1 MCVHVEKQS
10 PEVFY
15 KKRFSENFAKF
26 TVKKH
31 ASGLRAAALLKSECN
46 TGVFL

>member
-26 TVKKH
+26 TGKQ
-31 ASGLRAAALLKSECN
+31 ASGLRAAALLKSESN

>member
-15 KKRFSENFAKF
+15 KKRFSENFAKV
-26 TVKKH
+26 TCV
-31 ASGLRAAALLKSECN
+31 SINSN
-46 TGVFL
+46 IVFKIL

>member
-15 KKRFSENFAKF
+15 KKKRFSENFTKF
-26 TVKKH
+26 TAKQ
-31 ASGLRAAALLKSECN
+31 ASGLRAATLLKSESN
-46 TGVFL
+46 TAVF